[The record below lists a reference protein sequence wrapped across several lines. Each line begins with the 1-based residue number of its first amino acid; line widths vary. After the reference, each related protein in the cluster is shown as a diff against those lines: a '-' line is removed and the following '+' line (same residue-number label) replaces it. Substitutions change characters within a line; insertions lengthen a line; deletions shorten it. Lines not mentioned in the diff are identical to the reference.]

1 MLLIFRKALK
11 MFKNT
16 RILQN
21 QISKKE
27 LDGISQFYDAF
38 PHENLIQFYDY
49 TIEKNLLVVTE
60 YFTVDKSSYLTLS
73 LKLFNYFV
81 MKRLRV

>member
-1 MLLIFRKALK
+1 

-27 LDGISQFYDAF
+27 LDGISQFYDDF

-60 YFTVDKSSYLTLS
+60 YFTVDMSSYLT
-73 LKLFNYFV
+73 
-81 MKRLRV
+81 